1 MKNAIPLFGLLLF
14 FTACKIEIDSPLAG
28 DDQKVYV
35 IKQGQHES
43 NRTIKSFKG
52 DVLSFKASFDESAIY
67 ETKREENQADINKLM
82 GFSDCNSHHH
92 ENSARF
98 GWRWYNDQLEVHAYC
113 YVNGD
118 RKIEY
123 VTTVE
128 LNEMNDYQ
136 IRIIDNKY
144 VFTVNGA
151 SRVEINKNP
160 NCSGDVNYM
169 LFPYFGGD
177 EPAPHDISVAVHS
190 DQ

>member
-1 MKNAIPLFGLLLF
+1 MKNALLLSGLLLF
-14 FTACKIEIDSPLAG
+14 FTACKIEIDSPFEG
-28 DDQKVYV
+28 DIQKLYI
-35 IKQGQHES
+35 IKEGHHES
-43 NRTIKSFKG
+43 NRTIKSFDGKA
-52 DVLSFKASFDESAIY
+52 LSFQARFDESAIY
-67 ETKREENQADINKLM
+67 ETQKVENQADLNKLM

-113 YVNGD
+113 YVNGN
-118 RKIEY
+118 RLSEY
-123 VTTVE
+123 VTSVE
-128 LNEMNDYQ
+128 LNKMNDYQ
-136 IRIIDNKY
+136 IEIIDNKY

-160 NCSGDVNYM
+160 NCSGNVNYM

-177 EPAPHDISVAVHS
+177 EPAPHDISVEVYA